1 MYFPFSNRIIV
12 KGINIAINIAIIEG
26 KILFRKSLYL
36 EIPKLITT
44 FDFDLLLKKSN
55 CTKAELIPNMRSIGY
70 TTKSPTEMP
79 INKSL

>member
-1 MYFPFSNRIIV
+1 MYFPFSNRTIV

-26 KILFRKSLYL
+26 KIRFKKSLYL
-36 EIPKLITT
+36 EIPKLITI

-55 CTKAELIPNMRSIGY
+55 CTKAILIPNNRSIGY
-70 TTKSPTEMP
+70 TTKSPTEVP